1 MFEIIKIKTDNMMP
15 VIIRLLQEGKKVR
28 FTVTGNSMYPF
39 LREGKD
45 SVELGTC
52 NYPKLAV
59 GDIILIQ
66 RHNNEYV
73 LHRVIFK
80 KRDIVYIN
88 GDAQQTPEGPIN
100 RMQIIARVDTV
111 WRGNKKIDTRNLNW
125 RLLVYLWLLLL
136 PFHKL
141 ILRGYRLF
149 RNLQWK
155 SRRTPDET
163 KNTNIKMD
171 G

>member
-1 MFEIIKIKTDNMMP
+1 MKADSMMP
-15 VIIRLLQEGKKVR
+15 VITRLLQEGKTVR
-28 FTVTGNSMYPF
+28 LTVTGNSMYPF

-45 SVELGTC
+45 SVELSTC
-52 NYPKLAV
+52 NYSKLTV

-66 RHNNEYV
+66 RHSKEYV

-80 KRDIVYIN
+80 RKSIVYIN
-88 GDAQQTPEGPIN
+88 GDAQQNPEGPIN
-100 RMQIIARVDTV
+100 RMQIIAGVDTV
-111 WRGNKKIDTRNLNW
+111 WRGDKKIDSRSLSW
-125 RLLVYLWLLLL
+125 RFLVYLWLLLL

-141 ILRGYRLF
+141 IIRGYRLF

-155 SRRTPDET
+155 SRRTTDET